1 MHGPDEILVS
11 RKLMMNRD
19 RSLLRDALELG
30 EYIMPHCDPQDS
42 FLLKQPSVADF
53 ERVNLFFLSARGGA
67 LERVGDINAGGKE
80 LIGFQGIPAMSCLR
94 VCLSK
99 QSIAMNG

>member
-11 RKLMMNRD
+11 RKLLMNRD

-53 ERVNLFFLSARGGA
+53 ERVNLFFLSAPGA
-67 LERVGDINAGGKE
+67 LERVGDIYADVKE
-80 LIGFQGIPAMSCLR
+80 LISFQGIPAMSCLR
-94 VCLSK
+94 VCPSK
-99 QSIAMNG
+99 QSIAMNS